1 MTYDQGG
8 EPGAVLEVGSIE
20 VAPVTP
26 AKVSKG
32 LQTWVG
38 YGAAALSAGVAAFV
52 EAAGGDLSDTMR
64 IALLALSGVLVAITN
79 RNRSDQAR
87 ELTRAE
93 ATVRAA
99 VAAAPALPVL
109 SMPEPRRDPN
119 VELSDSMPSELH
131 PPAEVEPE

>member
-1 MTYDQGG
+1 MNDQGQSMELSSG
-8 EPGAVLEVGSIE
+8 VVELAAVQ
-20 VAPVTP
+20 P

-38 YGAAALSAGVAAFV
+38 YGVAALSAAVAAFV
-52 EAAGGDLSDTMR
+52 EAAGVDLSDTTR
-64 IALLALSGVLVAITN
+64 IALVALSGFLVAITN

-99 VAAAPALPVL
+99 AATAPMLPLVE
-109 SMPEPRRDPN
+109 SRRDPN
-119 VELSDSMPSELH
+119 VELSDVMPSELH
-131 PPAEVEPE
+131 PPADAG

>member
-1 MTYDQGG
+1 MSETYEGQTVELSSGVV
-8 EPGAVLEVGSIE
+8 ELAAVQ
-20 VAPVTP
+20 P

-38 YGAAALSAGVAAFV
+38 YGVAALSAGVAAFV
-52 EAAGGDLSDTMR
+52 EAAGADLSDTVR
-64 IALLALSGVLVAITN
+64 IALIGLSGVLVAITN

-99 VAAAPALPVL
+99 AMAAPALPVL
-109 SMPEPRRDPN
+109 EAARRDPN
-119 VELSDSMPSELH
+119 VELSDAMPSELH
-131 PPAEVEPE
+131 PPTDVG

>member
-1 MTYDQGG
+1 MSETYEGPTVELSSG
-8 EPGAVLEVGSIE
+8 VVELAAVQ
-20 VAPVTP
+20 P

-38 YGAAALSAGVAAFV
+38 YGVAALSAGVAAFV
-52 EAAGGDLSDTMR
+52 EAAGGDLSDTVR
-64 IALLALSGVLVAITN
+64 IALIGLSGVLVAITN

-99 VAAAPALPVL
+99 AMAAPALPVL
-109 SMPEPRRDPN
+109 ETARRDPN
-119 VELSDSMPSELH
+119 VELSDAMPSELH
-131 PPAEVEPE
+131 PPTDVG

>member
-8 EPGAVLEVGSIE
+8 EPVAVLEVGSIG

-87 ELTRAE
+87 ELTRAD

-99 VAAAPALPVL
+99 VAPALPVL